1 MAKRIDIHVCLTE
14 SFYWTPETNTTTST
28 ILQYKIKLFFNVI
41 IGREFLGLDRDIYY
55 IAIFNLLYYP
65 NNGK

>member
-28 ILQYKIKLFFNVI
+28 ILQYKIKLF
-41 IGREFLGLDRDIYY
+41 LM
-55 IAIFNLLYYP
+55 
-65 NNGK
+65 